1 MILINVIGCLEMIKF
16 FWPQTNILG
25 HKIPNIFEISFQG
38 IVFVPP
44 KEPIKGVLL
53 HVLFLFMKFET
64 SFTVSLNF
72 INYNKKSDGNSPL
85 FPTAAPLKTQIFLE
99 GHWILTLLIRSKHN
113 ICIKRPCVCDWEPSG
128 GLLRQ
133 LIESIKTNTCE
144 MCYWA

>member
-1 MILINVIGCLEMIKF
+1 MIKF

-25 HKIPNIFEISFQG
+25 HKIPNIFEISFQV

-85 FPTAAPLKTQIFLE
+85 FPTASSLNPIPNQL
-99 GHWILTLLIRSKHN
+99 GHMTYNERADSALT
-113 ICIKRPCVCDWEPSG
+113 W
-128 GLLRQ
+128 
-133 LIESIKTNTCE
+133 
-144 MCYWA
+144 